1 MATTPV
7 KSLPTEFGL
16 TEGRETPRVI
26 IIGAGL
32 VGLST
37 AWFLQ
42 EYGVEVVVLERSGV
56 AAGSS
61 WGNAGWLTPGLSAP
75 LNEPSVLKFGVESLV
90 NPDSPMYVQPRM
102 DPKLAQFMMGF
113 AARCT
118 AGQWTKALKQYV
130 PINLMA
136 LDAFDKLA
144 AGGVKEETKDT
155 DFIAAWVNPEHGDAV
170 VNELTLFADAG
181 LDVGFRELSTADFA
195 SEAPLL
201 ASQIQRA
208 LHITKQR
215 FIEPGKYTESVAESV
230 EARGGQLRIG
240 TNARNIHHGPK
251 GVTVELEA
259 GEPVSGDAVVIAT
272 GAWLP
277 TLANRYGVKKIVQ
290 SGRGYSFSVAVTE
303 PSLTPVPTPYYFPRE
318 RVACTPIG
326 ERFRIA
332 GTMEFDHVDAPLRG
346 SRVDALEKS
355 AKPLM
360 KHLNFMDKR
369 DEWVGGRPV
378 CVDSKPLIGATRV
391 PRVFVNGGHGMW
403 GISLGPA
410 SGELLAKQIVE
421 GKVPAQ
427 LRPFNPLR

>member
-1 MATTPV
+1 MANQLVT
-7 KSLPTEFGL
+7 SLPAEFGL
-16 TEGRETPRVI
+16 TEGRDTPHVV

-42 EYGVEVVVLERSGV
+42 EYGVEVTVLDRSGV

-75 LNEPSVLKFGVESLV
+75 LNEPSVLKFGMESLV
-90 NPDSPMYVQPRM
+90 DPSSPMYVQPRM
-102 DPKLAQFMMGF
+102 DPTLARFMMGF

-130 PINLMA
+130 PINLSA
-136 LDAFDKLA
+136 LDAFDEMA
-144 AGGVKEETKDT
+144 DGGVKEKTRDT
-155 DFIAAWVNPEHGDAV
+155 DFIAAWVNPEHGDAL

-181 LDVGFRELSTADFA
+181 LEVGFRELDNADFA
-195 SEAPLL
+195 KEAPLL
-201 ASQIQRA
+201 APSIQRA
-208 LHITKQR
+208 VHITKQR
-215 FIEPGKYTESVAESV
+215 FIEPGNYTESVAESV
-230 EARGGQLRIG
+230 KARGGKVIIG
-240 TNARNIHHGPK
+240 AQARHIHHGPK
-251 GVTVELEA
+251 GVSVEVDS
-259 GEPVSGDAVVIAT
+259 GEPISGDAVVIAT

-277 TLANRYGVKKIVQ
+277 ELAQRYGVKKIVQ
-290 SGRGYSFSVAVTE
+290 AGRGYSFSVGVTE
-303 PSLTPVPTPYYFPRE
+303 PSLRPVPTPYYFPRE

-332 GTMEFDHVDAPLRG
+332 GTMEFDHVDAPLRR

-355 AKPLM
+355 ARPLM
-360 KHLNFMDKR
+360 EHLDYTDKR

-410 SGELLAKQIVE
+410 SGKLLAKQIVE
-421 GKVPAQ
+421 GVVPAE
-427 LRPFNPLR
+427 LKPFNPTR